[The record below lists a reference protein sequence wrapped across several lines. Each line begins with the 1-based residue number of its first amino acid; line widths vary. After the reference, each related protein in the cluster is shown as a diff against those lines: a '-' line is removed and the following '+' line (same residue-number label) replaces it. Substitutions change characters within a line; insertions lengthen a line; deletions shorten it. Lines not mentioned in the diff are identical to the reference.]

1 MKRHSRGLL
10 GNFSEGIKEGSC
22 DDDWI
27 VVKKKR
33 KTKKLICPPSTV
45 SEVFDGSFRAPICK
59 SGTKSSP
66 GLKFSGPRCSQIQK
80 GFNASPFSGPDIA
93 GSASAGK
100 NSVSASANKNVHSIL
115 NDPEVRNLERLLR
128 VKSKIQIRLP
138 GRLLDPPPVSVPVNQ
153 VATVSAVPVTAG
165 TNSRIADFPD
175 VDTGVATDTIAGGS
189 ERVTEMLEVSTG
201 LATDSIA
208 GYEVSR
214 HVGCDAHSHATA
226 GGSER
231 IIELLEVDTCSATD
245 SIAGYEAARHVGGDA
260 ESHATAGESV
270 DIIGL
275 HGSHSPRVLPINSL
289 NSSMDVACVG
299 TASAVVTSMH
309 ALTAHNSWSD
319 TVRNSRCTGG
329 LLPVCK
335 STSYNLEVV
344 SQGPTGRRCTKGGVS
359 RPAEDLR
366 PVSEVE
372 AGVNF
377 RPAGRVRGQV
387 AGFTSWETTRR
398 WFQAKQGKWEVW
410 SHLPSTRRFL
420 ILCLCHLD
428 QARESGN

>member
-1 MKRHSRGLL
+1 M
-10 GNFSEGIKEGSC
+10 
-22 DDDWI
+22 
-27 VVKKKR
+27 
-33 KTKKLICPPSTV
+33 
-45 SEVFDGSFRAPICK
+45 
-59 SGTKSSP
+59 
-66 GLKFSGPRCSQIQK
+66 
-80 GFNASPFSGPDIA
+80 
-93 GSASAGK
+93 
-100 NSVSASANKNVHSIL
+100 
-115 NDPEVRNLERLLR
+115 
-128 VKSKIQIRLP
+128 
-138 GRLLDPPPVSVPVNQ
+138 NQ

-175 VDTGVATDTIAGGS
+175 VGTGVAADTIAGGS

-214 HVGCDAHSHATA
+214 HVGCDAQSHATA
-226 GGSER
+226 GGSGR

-299 TASAVVTSMH
+299 TASAVVALSAAASSSSCPPASCVAGAVHARRTVTSMH

-377 RPAGRVRGQV
+377 RPAGGVRGQV
-387 AGFTSWETTRR
+387 AGSLPRRQPGTGTRR
-398 WFQAKQGKWEVW
+398 LREGVVTPSLHPEVPGIQFVSPGRGLDIRQSMGW
-410 SHLPSTRRFL
+410 TKVCETARSGIWVLKGNARTRMLPENLDHLPVRWISRGTYETAWVTPGHDCFIKFIRNSLLVVKFLRTRL
-420 ILCLCHLD
+420 NSPLC
-428 QARESGN
+428 RNR